1 MVLSLKQRILWWSTA
16 STLFII
22 LAVFLFVDRA
32 LRTTIRSDLEEN
44 VAAGVPFAV
53 ALHRAEVDRL
63 LDRTVTMALEPTLR
77 AAVETGDPATVRA
90 NLEPLLE
97 SFDIDWLAVT
107 TPTGEIVAA
116 TATAPR
122 GRITDA
128 ERLLEEANFYDTG
141 DLWLADGELVQVQAS
156 GVLMEGATVAI
167 LVSGKR
173 FGADLVNRLEI
184 ATRQRISLHARG
196 AALAGVED
204 LAPAVRARFVA
215 AWDEGPAL
223 DPRAVLSGGQVSPA
237 TLEEIGAGDGQR
249 YVGAVI
255 PLPDA
260 FGEAVASL
268 VVYRSLT
275 EAMRPARQMRLAL
288 SGITGVGLILAFGL
302 SVGLSRGVTRPVDRL
317 ITETVRLGSGD
328 LDHPVIPDREDEI
341 GELAEAFELMRVS
354 LKEAR
359 DKLIRAERL
368 AGLGRAASAIVHD
381 FSGPLTT
388 INFHTHA
395 LASEGIPAEGRDAEV
410 AGIQDE
416 VARLTAMMRE
426 ILEFAHG
433 DEHVDMTE
441 GAVHD
446 LLSQVADG
454 TRPTLAERD
463 IVLEVVHGYDGMWV
477 LDFPRTTRILEN
489 LVRNAAAA
497 IGTGGAI
504 RLESLRREGGLRLAV
519 EDDGPGIPEELR
531 ETVFNPW
538 VTYGKKGGTGL
549 GLAIARSFAETQ
561 GGTIRFE
568 TSEMGTAFLLDF
580 PTNGAVT

>member
-22 LAVFLFVDRA
+22 LAVFFFVDRA

-53 ALHRAEVDRL
+53 ALHRTEVDRL
-63 LDRTVTMALEPTLR
+63 LDRTVAMALEPTLR

-97 SFDIDWLAVT
+97 GFDIDWLAVT
-107 TPTGEIVAA
+107 TPVGEILAA
-116 TATAPR
+116 TDAAPTE
-122 GRITDA
+122 RITDA
-128 ERLLEEANFYDTG
+128 EHLLEEANFYDTG
-141 DLWLADGELVQVQAS
+141 DLWLADGELLQVQAS

-173 FGADLVNRLEI
+173 FGSDLVNRLEI

-196 AALAGVED
+196 EVLAGAQD
-204 LAPAVRARFVA
+204 LAPALHARFVA

-223 DPRAVLSGGQVSPA
+223 DPQTALSGGQVSPS
-237 TLEEIGAGDGQR
+237 TLEEIAAGDER

-255 PLPDA
+255 LLPDA

-275 EAMRPARQMRLAL
+275 EAMRPARQMRLTL
-288 SGITGVGLILAFGL
+288 SGITGMGLVLAFGL

-317 ITETVRLGSGD
+317 IAETVRLGSGD
-328 LDHPVIPDREDEI
+328 LDHPVAPYRADEI
-341 GELAEAFELMRVS
+341 GELAEAFESMRVS

-359 DKLIRAERL
+359 DELIRAERL

-395 LASEGIPAEGRDAEV
+395 LASEGIAGEGRDAEV

-426 ILEFAHG
+426 ILDFAHG

-441 GAVHD
+441 GVVHD
-446 LLSQVADG
+446 LLSHVANG

-463 IVLEVVHGYDGMWV
+463 IVLEVVHGYDGMWM

-504 RLESLRREGGLRLAV
+504 RIESLRGEGGLRLAV

-549 GLAIARSFAETQ
+549 GLAIARSFAESQ

-568 TSEMGTAFLLDF
+568 TSEMGTVFLLDF
-580 PTNGAVT
+580 PANGGVK